1 MRLWLLI
8 LVGWLCLAWPGLA
21 QEQSP
26 EQKCSD
32 NLQLLLSSLSRYGKD
47 HQNRFPDKLEDLV
60 PRYLSELPKCPMGGS
75 SYATYSTVG
84 HEPERAVLVCSY
96 PAHAMKPPDYM
107 VLSSDRG
114 MESPFAHVSDPSI
127 CRRSLVQLLQN
138 VEQQRSKLNHYPE
151 RLQPE
156 SLCSCGDPIQYQ
168 PLKEGKSFIAFCPGA
183 AHLGSG
189 LAPFSPSI
197 GPGGLQE
204 RSLLLPPPSAEPPRS
219 KGGLSGTALAA
230 GGAALAILLG
240 LGGSAMMRSRRVRL
254 D

>member
-8 LVGWLCLAWPGLA
+8 LFAWLCLVGPGLT

-32 NLQLLLSSLSRYGKD
+32 NLQLLLNSLTRYGKD
-47 HQNRFPDKLEDLV
+47 HENRYPDKLEDLV
-60 PRYLSELPKCPMGGS
+60 PRYLSELPKCPLGGA
-75 SYATYSTVG
+75 SYSRYSVMD
-84 HEPERAVLVCSY
+84 HEPERAVLICSY
-96 PAHAMKPPDYM
+96 PAHALKPPDYLL
-107 VLSSDRG
+107 LSSDRG
-114 MESPFAHVSDPSI
+114 IESPFAHLSDPSI
-127 CRRSLVQLLQN
+127 CRRTLVQLLQN
-138 VEQQRSKLNHYPE
+138 VEQQRSKLNRYPE

-156 SLCSCGDPIQYQ
+156 ALCSCGDPIQYQ
-168 PLKEGKSFIAFCPGA
+168 PLEEGKSFLAYCPGA

-204 RSLLLPPPSAEPPRS
+204 RSLLLPPPSSEAPRAR
-219 KGGLSGTALAA
+219 GMSGFTLAA
-230 GGAALAILLG
+230 GGAAVAILLG
-240 LGGSAMMRSRRVRL
+240 LGLSAMMRRRRVRL

>member
-8 LVGWLCLAWPGLA
+8 LVSWLCLVWPGLA
-21 QEQSP
+21 QEQPP

-32 NLQLLLSSLSRYGKD
+32 NLQLLLSSLTRYGKD
-47 HQNRFPDKLEDLV
+47 HQNRFPDKLEELV
-60 PRYLSELPKCPMGGS
+60 PRYLSELPKCPLGGP
-75 SYATYSTVG
+75 SYTRYSAVE
-84 HEPERAVLVCSY
+84 HDPERAVLICSY
-96 PAHAMKPPDYM
+96 PAHAIKPPDYL

-114 MESPFAHVSDPSI
+114 IESPFAHVSDPSI

-138 VEQQRSKLNHYPE
+138 VEQQRSKINRYPE
-151 RLQPE
+151 RLHPE
-156 SLCSCGDPIQYQ
+156 SMCSCGDPIQYQ
-168 PLKEGKSFIAFCPGA
+168 PLQEGKSFIAYCPGA

-204 RSLLLPPPSAEPPRS
+204 RSLLLPPPSSAPPHS
-219 KGGLSGTALAA
+219 KGLSGTALAA
-230 GGAALAILLG
+230 GGMALAILLG
-240 LGGSAMMRSRRVRL
+240 LGVSAMMRRRRVRL